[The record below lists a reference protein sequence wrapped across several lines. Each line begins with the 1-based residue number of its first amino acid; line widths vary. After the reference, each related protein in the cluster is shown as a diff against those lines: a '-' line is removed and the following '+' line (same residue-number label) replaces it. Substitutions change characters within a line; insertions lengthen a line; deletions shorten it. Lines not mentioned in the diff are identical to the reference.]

1 MAMDKNNFYKAL
13 DIISSHHSSE
23 IIINQPINN
32 FVGDL
37 GSSEFTIHI
46 KKCVPSVINKLIQD
60 GFMLDMGEHGLSV
73 TKL

>member
-23 IIINQPINN
+23 IVINQPINN
-32 FVGDL
+32 FAGDL

-60 GFMLDMGEHGLSV
+60 GFMLDMGEYGLLVS
-73 TKL
+73 KL